1 MSTIQDLISL
11 EGKVAIITGASQGIG
26 EAIARRYHEAGAIV
40 VIADLKEEESAVI
53 ADDLNAQR
61 PDSARA
67 VGIDV
72 TDTAAAEK
80 LVASVIEDFGGVDIL
95 VANAGIFPFA
105 PIAELD
111 ADTLRKVFD
120 VNVVGVHN
128 FLRPITQHMVET
140 ERKGK
145 IVITLSI
152 DALHPSAPGLGAYDT
167 SKHALYGYMRM
178 AALEYASAGILING
192 LAPGGILTPGVT
204 GGADT
209 TELIE
214 NSNVPL
220 GRWGESDDMARTAL
234 FLGTD
239 LNSYATGSMFV
250 SDGGKLLL

>member
-1 MSTIQDLISL
+1 M
-11 EGKVAIITGASQGIG
+11 
-26 EAIARRYHEAGAIV
+26 
-40 VIADLKEEESAVI
+40 I
-53 ADDLNAQR
+53 ADDLNGQG

-80 LVASVIEDFGGVDIL
+80 LVASVIEDFGGVDVL
-95 VANAGIFPFA
+95 VANAGVFPFA
-105 PIAELD
+105 PIADMD
-111 ADTLRKVFD
+111 ADMLRTVFD
-120 VNVVGVHN
+120 INVVGVHN
-128 FLRPITQHMVET
+128 FLRPVTKHMVESG
-140 ERKGK
+140 RKGK

-178 AALEYASAGILING
+178 AALEYAEASIMING

-214 NSNVPL
+214 NSGVPV
-220 GRWGESDDMARTAL
+220 GRWGEYAWGAGARRVRPGDRPTSIRRQHRRGADARRRDAAAPGRALASLTARH
-234 FLGTD
+234 FPPTRPMRSVAVHSTRG
-239 LNSYATGSMFV
+239 
-250 SDGGKLLL
+250 